1 MRRVWKIGLAGASV
15 LTAFVFANNTSGV
28 SPGRE
33 RLPALLVHRGMAQRF
48 DLTQSELDSCAV
60 ARMIRPHHEYLENTI
75 TSMQAAFDRGADVVE
90 FDIQRTREERFA
102 VFHDRRLDCRTERTG
117 LTREFTLAEL
127 KTVDI
132 GYGYTADGGIT
143 FPFRGKGVGLMPSL
157 EEVFETFPTRSFLI
171 DIKGT
176 DPRDG
181 ELLAEHLRKMSPL
194 QQSHLT
200 VFVRDS
206 TLRGFRSKLPD
217 IPSFSAQS
225 IQGCLVRYIAYGWTG
240 AIPSACEKS
249 VLFVPINVAP
259 WLWGW
264 PYRFMNRMESKG
276 SMIVLMGPLG
286 GYDFPAGLDTADQ
299 LAQIP
304 ADYDGGIWTNNVELA
319 ASAMKKGF

>member
-1 MRRVWKIGLAGASV
+1 MRRVWKIGLAGISV
-15 LTAFVFANNTSGV
+15 LTAFVFINNTSGV

-48 DLTQSELDSCAV
+48 NLTQSELDACAV
-60 ARMIRPHHEYLENTI
+60 ARMIPPQHEYLENTI
-75 TSMQAAFDRGADVVE
+75 ASMQAAFDRGADVVE
-90 FDIQRTREERFA
+90 FDIQRTRDGRFA
-102 VFHDRRLDCRTERTG
+102 VFHDRRLDCRTDRNG
-117 LTREFTLAEL
+117 FTREYTLAEL

-132 GYGYTADGGIT
+132 GYGYTADDGWT
-143 FPFRGKGVGLMPSL
+143 YPFRGKGVGLIPSL

-181 ELLAEHLRKMSPL
+181 ELLAERLSNMPAQ
-194 QQSHLT
+194 QQSRLT
-200 VFVRDS
+200 VFGRDG
-206 TLRGFRSKLPD
+206 TLRGFRSKLPG

-225 IQGCLVRYIAYGWTG
+225 IQDCLVRYIAYGWTG
-240 AIPSACEKS
+240 AIPTACEKA

-276 SMIVLMGPLG
+276 STIVLMGPLG
-286 GYDFPAGLDTADQ
+286 GYDFPAGLDMADQ

-304 ADYDGGIWTNNVELA
+304 ADYDGGIWTNNVEVV
-319 ASAMKKGF
+319 ASALKKGF